1 MAELKKDKAPLFY
14 QLTNKEWVETVKDLT
29 GAEIKVLYHV
39 RSLDPFGDREL
50 DYSVTQVALQLGL
63 SKGAVSKAFKKLD
76 QMNLICVELVRVKVR
91 VNTNKNNITEFSKE
105 NSVSYRKHE
114 LPIRNENF
122 SEETEVSSSKCSFPI
137 GNEQPPEP
145 LQHKDSSAPHTIHTY
160 TDFINTLSDSERES
174 FVKFGEQKARALP
187 QPPQLPQRWIEKN
200 WEELSAQWHKES
212 GKTPRAQSEKWENH
226 PRRDEWLAEIE
237 RTGNP
242 AMFAGSDK
250 EKQAFVTWCWD
261 ASQFSWLKEEG
272 NTNGI

>member
-91 VNTNKNNITEFSKE
+91 VNTNKNNITEFPKE
-105 NSVSYRKHE
+105 NSVSYRKHK

-122 SEETEVSSSKCSFPI
+122 SEETEVSSSKRSFPI
-137 GNEQPPEP
+137 GNEQPLEP
-145 LQHKDSSAPHTIHTY
+145 LQHKDSSIPQTIQTY
-160 TDFINTLSDSERES
+160 TDFKKTLSEEERANFLNFCQEKIKNLSQEVNDIEAWLAHQTKAGRNRWEVYYEKYLASKQKSAKKAEAKNTLSQFR
-174 FVKFGEQKARALP
+174 
-187 QPPQLPQRWIEKN
+187 
-200 WEELSAQWHKES
+200 
-212 GKTPRAQSEKWENH
+212 T
-226 PRRDEWLAEIE
+226 EIE
-237 RTGNP
+237 QQQRQVEKAWFESQHQNSTSNTGGV
-242 AMFAGSDK
+242 A
-250 EKQAFVTWCWD
+250 
-261 ASQFSWLKEEG
+261 
-272 NTNGI
+272 